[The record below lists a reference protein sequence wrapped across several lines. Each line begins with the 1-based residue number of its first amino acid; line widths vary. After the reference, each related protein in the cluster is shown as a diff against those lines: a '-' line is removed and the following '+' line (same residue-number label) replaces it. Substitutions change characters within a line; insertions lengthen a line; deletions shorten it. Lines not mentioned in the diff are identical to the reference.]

1 MSISIAAK
9 TVRLAGLVAFAVLV
23 AEAGAF
29 LGFNLFATER
39 LAIHWRVETNAA
51 LSELTPVA
59 IQRFQEQFYDPVLGW
74 VFHEKTT
81 VLPYAQFDANGA
93 RVDVLA
99 GAPGVVAAYGDSF
112 TFGEDVENDET
123 WPHFLAEALGVQV
136 ANFGV
141 AGYGPDQALLRLRGH
156 LEEGRVPEV
165 VILGVMSENIA
176 RVVNVWRKV
185 YTGGEAL
192 NFKPVLVVDQGV
204 PRWVPNPLGQ
214 PVTVESVRQAIK
226 NSSPND
232 FWADQNQRRPAVPHF
247 PYLVTAFDTLTY
259 LSFRVVR
266 WQDLWQ
272 QDQPLEVLRAIV
284 AEFVLLSQTY
294 SFDPVILMIPMAE
307 DLRFHEANQPATYA
321 HVLEEFR
328 REYEGQLVVVDT
340 LDEDFEASR
349 YQLRPYQ
356 GHTSAYGNQVISA
369 AIVNRLSAFNVVP

>member
-1 MSISIAAK
+1 MSNSVAAK
-9 TVRLAGLVAFAVLV
+9 IVRLAGLVAFVVLV

-29 LGFNLFATER
+29 LGFKLFATER
-39 LAIHWRVETNAA
+39 LTVHWRVETNAA
-51 LSELTPVA
+51 LSDLTPIA

-81 VLPYAQFDANGA
+81 VLPYAQFDADGA

-123 WPHFLAEALGVQV
+123 WPHYLAEALGVQV

-141 AGYGPDQALLRLRGH
+141 AGYGPDQALVRLRGH

-192 NFKPVLVVDQGV
+192 NFKPILVIDQEV
-204 PRWVPNPLGQ
+204 PRWVPSPLGQ
-214 PVTVESVRQAIK
+214 PVVVESVRQAIEISK
-226 NSSPND
+226 SND

-247 PYLVTAFDTLTY
+247 PYLVTAFDTLAY
-259 LSFRVVR
+259 LSFRAVR

-272 QDQPLEVLRAIV
+272 QDQPIEVLRAIID
-284 AEFVLLSQTY
+284 EFVLLSRRY
-294 SFDPVILMIPMAE
+294 SFVPVIVMIPMAE

-321 HVLEEFR
+321 HVLEEIR
-328 REYEGQLVVVDT
+328 LEYEGRLVAVDT
-340 LDEDFEASR
+340 LDEDFDASR
-349 YQLRPYQ
+349 YQLRPFQ

-369 AIVNRLSAFNVVP
+369 AIVRRLSASEVDP